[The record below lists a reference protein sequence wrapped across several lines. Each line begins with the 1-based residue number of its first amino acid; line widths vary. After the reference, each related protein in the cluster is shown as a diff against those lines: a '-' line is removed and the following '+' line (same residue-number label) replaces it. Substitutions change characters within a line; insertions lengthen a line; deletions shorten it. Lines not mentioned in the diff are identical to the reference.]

1 MHPILYSSGDTTLH
15 TYGLLAALAF
25 LLAGFVTFVRAR
37 NRGLSITHVA
47 DVLLVGGF
55 VGLFGARAVFLFQ
68 NPEHDGSM
76 MAWLD
81 LQSGGL
87 VFYGAVLFGLP
98 AAVLTMRLRK
108 LPIWAT
114 CDVFATGLPLGHA
127 VSRLGCLAAGCC
139 HGLPTEVPWAVT
151 FHESTAVAPLGVPL
165 HPTQVYEA
173 IWLFGIAAWT
183 QWWYPKRQWEGQTM
197 AHYLIAYGVG
207 RILLEVFRGD
217 ESRGFFLS
225 EWLGEL
231 LTYSQGVSLL
241 VILVGGLGF
250 HLLAR
255 RHAGPSARNHA
266 NP

>member
-15 TYGLLAALAF
+15 TYGLLAAIAF
-25 LLAGFVTFVRAR
+25 LLAGFVTFLRAR

-68 NPEHDGSM
+68 NPEHNGSL
-76 MAWLD
+76 ATWLD

-98 AAVLTMRLRK
+98 AALLTMRLRG
-108 LPIWAT
+108 LPVWAT

-139 HGLPTEVPWAVT
+139 HGLPTDLPWAVT
-151 FHESTAVAPLGVPL
+151 FHDPSSVAPLNIAL
-165 HPTQVYEA
+165 HPTQIYESL
-173 IWLFGIAAWT
+173 WLFGIAAWT
-183 QWWYPKRQWEGQTM
+183 TWWYPKRKWEGQTM

-225 EWLGEL
+225 DWLGET
-231 LTYSQGVSLL
+231 LTYSQGISIL
-241 VILVGGLGF
+241 VIMVGALCF
-250 HLLAR
+250 QVLAR
-255 RHAGPSARNHA
+255 KQSKTS
-266 NP
+266 